1 MQNGKDIYDSWEIKS
16 NNVAIKHCD
25 KSFFEHKGSGV
36 PHEIKWFFNDQGL
49 KASEKK
55 TIMFVYNGEEY
66 EGVYRIDP
74 HNRARIFWKSKL
86 HTLFRFCI
94 QEKSYGEW
102 YAKYTRLDNDKYV
115 VELSLEDNEASYI
128 QKVYIPK
135 KRINT
140 NKENDNDNEDEEYDL
155 DEFEDKMKNISFE
168 DLKKLVEEYETTV
181 LKKKTISVKQYKR
194 NAYVSLYAKKR
205 ANGICQLCG
214 KPAPFNGKNG
224 EPYLESH
231 HIVWVSHHGEDTIK
245 NTVALCPNC
254 HKKMHVV
261 NNDKEVAY
269 LKESNALFEGRR
281 K

>member
-1 MQNGKDIYDSWEIKS
+1 
-16 NNVAIKHCD
+16 
-25 KSFFEHKGSGV
+25 
-36 PHEIKWFFNDQGL
+36 
-49 KASEKK
+49 
-55 TIMFVYNGEEY
+55 
-66 EGVYRIDP
+66 
-74 HNRARIFWKSKL
+74 
-86 HTLFRFCI
+86 
-94 QEKSYGEW
+94 
-102 YAKYTRLDNDKYV
+102 
-115 VELSLEDNEASYI
+115 
-128 QKVYIPK
+128 
-135 KRINT
+135 
-140 NKENDNDNEDEEYDL
+140 
-155 DEFEDKMKNISFE
+155 MKNISFE

-181 LKKKTISVKQYKR
+181 LKKKTIAVKQYKR
-194 NAYVSLYAKKR
+194 NAYVALYAKKR

-269 LKESNALFEGRR
+269 LKESNALFVGRR